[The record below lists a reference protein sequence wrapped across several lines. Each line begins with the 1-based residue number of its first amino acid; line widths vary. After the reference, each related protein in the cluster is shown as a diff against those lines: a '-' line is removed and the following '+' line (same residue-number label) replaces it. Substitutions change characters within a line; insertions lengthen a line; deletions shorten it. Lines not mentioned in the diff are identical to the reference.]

1 MAAGAPP
8 QRGGTQTFRKGPLP
22 ELLEMTSGTQDLR
35 RNLYHLVF
43 ASKCRYKVFRN
54 EHTKRVC
61 ADAFH
66 EVEKKYG
73 IKIEELEFQLDHV
86 HLMVHIP
93 ARLSVSYAVQLLK
106 GVSARRIF
114 EASSGLCKRYPRGS
128 FWSRFKYYGTVGPM
142 TDTVI
147 KRYIGAQDVHHE
159 RLINPESGQMQLT
172 TFFS

>member
-1 MAAGAPP
+1 MG
-8 QRGGTQTFRKGPLP
+8 
-22 ELLEMTSGTQDLR
+22 SGTQDLR

-54 EHTKRVC
+54 EHTTKVC
-61 ADAFH
+61 KEAFK

-86 HLMVHIP
+86 HMMVHIP
-93 ARLSVSYAVQLLK
+93 AKLSVSYSVQLLK

-114 EASSGLCKRYPRGS
+114 EASSGLRKRYPRGS
-128 FWSRFKYYGTVGPM
+128 FWSRFKHYGTVGPM
-142 TDTVI
+142 TDTTI
-147 KRYIGAQDVHHE
+147 RKYIGAQDIHHE
-159 RLINPESGQMQLT
+159 MLIKPEAGQMQLS